1 MDVMKAAFVEQG
13 EIQYTADTF
22 DTTAWDAATLTNTAS
37 IGLSVQSDKGIIEEI
52 IEPITVSLQGI
63 VDVLGDGR
71 ISFRSRDPEAP
82 ASRTIYQD
90 EIIGGPNIEIQT
102 DEVVSDIQVSY
113 SPSFIGRNVALTAEY
128 STGADAVTAA
138 FAIKSTQPISPV
150 QTVLTEEADALAVG
164 AEVAST
170 SQEPQEIV
178 SITIPLTE
186 EQIQLLEV
194 VQVNVGRPH
203 KEDWRVYEVLERSIG
218 LQNSELAQDLLLRR
232 LPGRVADFSL
242 PTVFDEGLYS
252 GTATETLDGGPFSND
267 LIDVYYDEGTVA

>member
-1 MDVMKAAFVEQG
+1 
-13 EIQYTADTF
+13 
-22 DTTAWDAATLTNTAS
+22 
-37 IGLSVQSDKGIIEEI
+37 
-52 IEPITVSLQGI
+52 
-63 VDVLGDGR
+63 LGDGR

-82 ASRTIYQD
+82 ASRTISQD

-232 LPGRVADFSL
+232 LPGRVAVFPFALLAEDGTPILTEDGEFIFTEQGGQAPPVFVPSYIFSL
-242 PTVFDEGLYS
+242 AADDDILIVTDDGFEIMLDS
-252 GTATETLDGGPFSND
+252 TE
-267 LIDVYYDEGTVA
+267 VV